1 MQGML
6 RIISIA
12 VLLSTNSLAWAQ
24 DEEVIP
30 VYQLEVI
37 VFQHLYSDEAAE
49 DVHQVSDYRS
59 VTRPLPIPEDPE
71 PESGLT
77 GNTGE
82 FANTGAQ
89 DDASGSAV
97 MPGTILPGFFDDNE
111 FATEP
116 PPQDPL
122 EDPIYETTGLSAAM
136 QTAWNRLQRSPAH
149 EPLHYAGWQQHAFPP
164 EMQKPIRLHDEVAL
178 VEPAADQESAD
189 FTDESFNEEQ
199 DAAVEPDVAGAF
211 VSGDESLPTEPLEGD
226 GPELV
231 EAEEIDAAEFTNYR
245 LDGQLS
251 LVQRKFLHLDIDI
264 EWREAILLSAPDPDE
279 EIEPGPAYRLH
290 TVLQRRQILTDR
302 LEYFDTPVL
311 GIIALI
317 TEIEPPEE
325 PEESDTDEPEAAV
338 SEADQEQSADI
349 P

>member
-1 MQGML
+1 
-6 RIISIA
+6 
-12 VLLSTNSLAWAQ
+12 
-24 DEEVIP
+24 
-30 VYQLEVI
+30 
-37 VFQHLYSDEAAE
+37 
-49 DVHQVSDYRS
+49 
-59 VTRPLPIPEDPE
+59 
-71 PESGLT
+71 
-77 GNTGE
+77 
-82 FANTGAQ
+82 
-89 DDASGSAV
+89 

-279 EIEPGPAYRLH
+279 EFEPDPAYRLH

>member
-12 VLLSTNSLAWAQ
+12 ILLSANSLALAQ
-24 DEEVIP
+24 DDEVIP

-59 VTRPLPIPEDPE
+59 VTRPLPLPEDPE

-82 FANTGAQ
+82 LESTGALN
-89 DDASGSAV
+89 DASGSAV

-122 EDPIYETTGLSAAM
+122 EDPIYETTELSAAM

-164 EMQKPIRLHDEVAL
+164 EMQKPIRLHDENAL

-189 FTDESFNEEQ
+189 FTDDSFSEEQ
-199 DAAVEPDVAGAF
+199 DAVAELDITGEF
-211 VSGDESLPTEPLEGD
+211 VDRDESPPNELLEGD
-226 GPELV
+226 GSTLV
-231 EAEEIDAAEFTNYR
+231 EAEEIDEAEYTNYR

-264 EWREAILLSAPDPDE
+264 EWREAILLSAPEPAE
-279 EIEPGPAYRLH
+279 EIETSPTYRLH

-302 LEYFDTPVL
+302 LEYFDTPAL

-317 TEIEPPEE
+317 TEIKPPEE
-325 PEESDTDEPEAAV
+325 PEESATDEAEAVV
-338 SEADQEQSADI
+338 SEADQDKSADI